1 MRQATRERQQRVM
14 SELLDRKHVTVKDLA
29 DNMGVSEATVRRDL
43 RVLAS
48 SQQLSLVHGGATL
61 TRQDFSFIAKHERNL
76 TAKRIIGCLAAGLVR
91 DGQQIFLDSGTTLFE
106 MVPFLA
112 RKRGLS
118 VVLNSARLA
127 LELRAPETNIIM
139 LGGQFRPERMDTVGP
154 ITLADLG
161 QLRGFVTFIG
171 ADGLSMDFGPSA
183 VDMESAHLYRLAVL
197 NARETVLLV
206 DHTKFASE
214 SLFRIVEWDKIDHIV
229 TDLPPAAEWVHFLSA
244 NNIQLHH
251 PEASY
256 EATENGVETP
266 LKDAISA
273 NNSVISDSE
282 IIISDS
288 ETSSLA

>member
-43 RVLAS
+43 RVLAN

-91 DGQQIFLDSGTTLFE
+91 DGQQVFLDSGTTVFE
-106 MVPFLA
+106 MAPFLS

-139 LGGQFRPERMDTVGP
+139 LGGQFRQDRMDTVGP
-154 ITLADLG
+154 IALADLE

-171 ADGLSMDFGPSA
+171 ADGLSMEFGPSA
-183 VDMESAHLYRLAVL
+183 VDIESAHLNRLAVL

-206 DHTKFASE
+206 DHTKFASA
-214 SLFRIVEWDKIDHIV
+214 SLFRIVEWDKIDRIV
-229 TDLPPAAEWVHFLSA
+229 TDLPPSAEWISFLNA

-251 PEASY
+251 PDASY

-273 NNSVISDSE
+273 NNAVISDSE
-282 IIISDS
+282 SMISDS